1 MAGSFA
7 DYDGDGLL
15 DLYVANYVQWQKE
28 THKVCH
34 DMAGRPDY
42 CAPDVFPAS
51 HDRVYR
57 NLGTA
62 RFRDV
67 SEQIG
72 ITKDASPGLGV
83 IARDLN
89 ADGWVD
95 FFVAN
100 DATDNQLWLNRQGRI
115 LVDDALLAGV
125 AVNGDGE
132 AEASMGVTAED
143 FDRDCHTDLFITHL
157 AAETNTLY
165 RGAGDGW
172 FSDATNVHGL
182 GLASTPFT
190 GFGTRWLDFDNDG
203 DLDLYTVN
211 GAVSRLQDQ
220 ALQGVAYPLRQRNQF
235 WVNEEGRYSLVM
247 SSDKAVGRGLAI
259 GDIDNDGDIDMLIT
273 NSHGRPQL
281 LRNTTD
287 ALGRDWIGIELNAP
301 GALTLG
307 STVELGSQECVK
319 AIVQTD
325 GSYASASD
333 HRVVF
338 GISGNLL
345 RTDVIV
351 RWSDSSV
358 EQFGRL
364 KLNRYHSLRKGRGAP
379 VPSDLELGAVHGV
392 SQ

>member
-1 MAGSFA
+1 M
-7 DYDGDGLL
+7 
-15 DLYVANYVQWQKE
+15 
-28 THKVCH
+28 
-34 DMAGRPDY
+34 
-42 CAPDVFPAS
+42 
-51 HDRVYR
+51 
-57 NLGTA
+57 
-62 RFRDV
+62 
-67 SEQIG
+67 
-72 ITKDASPGLGV
+72 

-220 ALQGVAYPLRQRNQF
+220 ALHGVAYPLRQRNQF

-247 SSDKAVGRGLAI
+247 SSD
-259 GDIDNDGDIDMLIT
+259 
-273 NSHGRPQL
+273 
-281 LRNTTD
+281 
-287 ALGRDWIGIELNAP
+287 
-301 GALTLG
+301 
-307 STVELGSQECVK
+307 
-319 AIVQTD
+319 
-325 GSYASASD
+325 
-333 HRVVF
+333 
-338 GISGNLL
+338 
-345 RTDVIV
+345 
-351 RWSDSSV
+351 
-358 EQFGRL
+358 
-364 KLNRYHSLRKGRGAP
+364 
-379 VPSDLELGAVHGV
+379 
-392 SQ
+392 

>member
-1 MAGSFA
+1 
-7 DYDGDGLL
+7 
-15 DLYVANYVQWQKE
+15 
-28 THKVCH
+28 
-34 DMAGRPDY
+34 
-42 CAPDVFPAS
+42 
-51 HDRVYR
+51 
-57 NLGTA
+57 
-62 RFRDV
+62 
-67 SEQIG
+67 
-72 ITKDASPGLGV
+72 
-83 IARDLN
+83 
-89 ADGWVD
+89 
-95 FFVAN
+95 
-100 DATDNQLWLNRQGRI
+100 
-115 LVDDALLAGV
+115 
-125 AVNGDGE
+125 
-132 AEASMGVTAED
+132 MGVTAED

-211 GAVSRLQDQ
+211 GSVSRLQDQ

-287 ALGRDWIGIELNAP
+287 TLGRDWIGIELNAP